1 MADQNAVLPRDEP
14 IDLQQV
20 PRAAAW
26 LGGLGLIPFVVGSIV
41 VLATEAIWAYDVLRY
56 YAATILAFMGGVQW
70 GLAMADADA
79 ADPHHLLHWRRLSLS
94 VVPSLIAWLALLLST
109 PFDVV
114 VIAAAFG
121 LLLLSD
127 LSAIRQG
134 WAPAWYAW
142 LRIPLTATVLVAL
155 LLTVWATAG

>member
-1 MADQNAVLPRDEP
+1 MADQNVAMTRDEP

-20 PRAAAW
+20 PQSAAW
-26 LGGLGLIPFVVGSIV
+26 LGGLGLVPFVVGSIV
-41 VLATEAIWAYDVLRY
+41 VLATEVTWAYDVLRF
-56 YAATILAFMGGVQW
+56 YAAAILAFMGGVQW
-70 GLAMADADA
+70 GLAMADAGA
-79 ADPHHLLHWRRLSLS
+79 AGQHHLLRRRLSLS
-94 VVPSLIAWLALLLST
+94 VVPSLIAWLALLLKT
-109 PFDVV
+109 PFDII

-127 LSAIRQG
+127 LFAIQEG
-134 WAPAWYAW
+134 WIPAWYAR

>member
-1 MADQNAVLPRDEP
+1 MADRNAVLPRDEP

-20 PRAAAW
+20 PQSAAW
-26 LGGLGLIPFVVGSIV
+26 LGGLGLIPFIVGSIV

-70 GLAMADADA
+70 GLAMADAGA
-79 ADPHHLLHWRRLSLS
+79 ADQHHLLWRRLSLS
-94 VVPSLIAWLALLLST
+94 VVPSLIAWLALLVSA
-109 PFDVV
+109 PFDLI

-134 WAPAWYAW
+134 WAPAWYAR
-142 LRIPLTATVLVAL
+142 LRIPLTATVLIAL

>member
-1 MADQNAVLPRDEP
+1 MADRNAVVTHDET

-20 PRAAAW
+20 PQSAAW
-26 LGGLGLIPFVVGSIV
+26 LGGLGLIPFGVGSIV
-41 VLATEAIWAYDVLRY
+41 VLATEATWAYDVLRY

-70 GLAMADADA
+70 GLAMADAGA
-79 ADPHHLLHWRRLSLS
+79 ADQNPFLWRRLLISIL
-94 VVPSLIAWLALLLST
+94 PALIAWLALLLSS
-109 PFDVV
+109 PFDVAL
-114 VIAAAFG
+114 IAAAFG

-134 WAPAWYAW
+134 WVPAWYAR